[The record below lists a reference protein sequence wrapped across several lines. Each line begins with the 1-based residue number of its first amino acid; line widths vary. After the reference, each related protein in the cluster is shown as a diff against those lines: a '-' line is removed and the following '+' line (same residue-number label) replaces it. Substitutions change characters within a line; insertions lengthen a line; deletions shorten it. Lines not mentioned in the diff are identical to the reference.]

1 MKATT
6 TRPARRIPAARL
18 ARVRATAAAKAEAR
32 ELAFQARQDAAEQLL
47 NPTPEF
53 APVTRLTLLPGGLH
67 WSAKG
72 QVPAIGATVQVQG
85 RGQAQVKDYC
95 HAAGFLGLV
104 VEPQEPAS
112 KPSRRKALAARANC
126 VFGYQLAIMQAA

>member
-1 MKATT
+1 MKAAKT

-18 ARVRATAAAKAEAR
+18 ARVRAAAAAKAEAR

-53 APVTRLTLLPGGLH
+53 APTTRLTLLPGGLH
-67 WSAKG
+67 WSAQG
-72 QVPAIGATVQVQG
+72 QVPAIGATVQVKDH
-85 RGQAQVKDYC
+85 GQAQVKGYC

-104 VEPQEPAS
+104 VEPAG
-112 KPSRRKALAARANC
+112 KPSRRKAQTSRAGC
-126 VFGYQLAIMQAA
+126 VFGSQLALMSVAA